1 MIQSIHHKGLRVFF
15 EKGDSSKIQQTH
27 HKRLNMILT
36 ILHGA
41 SDLNDLNYPGSNL
54 HPLKGKLKDFWSISV
69 SGNWRLIFKF
79 ADGDVY
85 DLDYVDYH

>member
-1 MIQSIHHKGLRVFF
+1 MIQSIRHKGLRVCF
-15 EKGDSSKIQQTH
+15 EKGDSSKIRQAH
-27 HKRLNMILT
+27 RKRLKMILT

-41 SDLNDLNYPGSNL
+41 TELKDLSFPGSSL
-54 HPLKGKLKDFWSISV
+54 HPLKGELKEYWSISV

-79 ADGDVY
+79 MDGDVY

>member
-1 MIQSIHHKGLRVFF
+1 MIHSIRHKGLRAFF

-27 HKRLNMILT
+27 RKRLSIILT

-41 SDLNDLNYPGSNL
+41 SDLKDLNYPGSNL
-54 HPLKGKLKDFWSISV
+54 HPLKGELKDFWSISV

-79 ADGDVY
+79 TDGDVY